1 MAPWPNLLPCTIS
14 FYDHSGLWIWVPH
27 GVMCTWSAYGKANSI
42 PHHKCSKYTLPQ
54 VGHIHFTLPHMDGIH
69 FTTSGSSTLQPKW
82 IEYTSPQVLP
92 TWGDVYLICLW
103 QGKLHPSVVMCTW
116 SICGDVYLI
125 HLWWGVLDPLVRST
139 CGEVYSI
146 HLGWSVLDPL
156 VVKCIPCRK

>member
-1 MAPWPNLLPCTIS
+1 LTQHFCFIFYFELIYLDMAPWPNLLPCTIS

-42 PHHKCSKYTLPQ
+42 HLWWC
-54 VGHIHFTLPHMDGIH
+54 
-69 FTTSGSSTLQPKW
+69 
-82 IEYTSPQVLP
+82 VL
-92 TWGDVYLICLW
+92 D
-103 QGKLHPSVVMCTW
+103 PSVVMCTW

-156 VVKCIPCRK
+156 VVKCIPSICGKVKCMWPACGKVYLLHLWWGILG